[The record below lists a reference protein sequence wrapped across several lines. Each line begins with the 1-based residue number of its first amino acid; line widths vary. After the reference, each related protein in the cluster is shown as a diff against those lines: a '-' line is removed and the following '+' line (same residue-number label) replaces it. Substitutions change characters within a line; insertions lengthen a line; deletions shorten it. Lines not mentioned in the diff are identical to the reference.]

1 MFNLILMKIIVSIF
15 IILLIFGVFIV
26 YMLISYSSKEDQK
39 DDIKQNITN
48 DFFVD
53 PLMIEKKI

>member
-1 MFNLILMKIIVSIF
+1 MKIIVSIF

-53 PLMIEKKI
+53 PLMIEKKL